1 MRLRSANLRE
11 VLRDR
16 KTWWVQHV
24 QGSSLVTDGLTKPL
38 QGQQF
43 MRYRQM
49 LNLRPGDELGVP
61 DASYVGERSTSQE
74 GRIPYRAESGASSSA
89 GYAKGG
95 TSCRGKAAMQ
105 QVVTPKPQSV
115 HVDALKVTVNVE
127 NAEAEKQEKKPWML
141 PRFQSFN
148 SGSSDGWM
156 MDYLNDGWLVRDR
169 RRGRK
174 TARHP
179 VHRRLPSE
187 TDRLLHER
195 TTVRFLEDGG
205 REVHCDD
212 WRTSSRFE
220 GKTWRGYTFIRVSQP
235 DLGTRQS
242 RPMEMNTLMM
252 TMIAR
257 SSSTLKRR
265 ALSCSSSRFLE
276 VSNP

>member
-1 MRLRSANLRE
+1 MSWESSYAASGYSETAISACGCLEGDGECGECWSTCQEQGAVLKTGE
-11 VLRDR
+11 VGKNQPTR
-16 KTWWVQHV
+16 KT
-24 QGSSLVTDGLTKPL
+24 
-38 QGQQF
+38 
-43 MRYRQM
+43 
-49 LNLRPGDELGVP
+49 
-61 DASYVGERSTSQE
+61 
-74 GRIPYRAESGASSSA
+74 
-89 GYAKGG
+89 
-95 TSCRGKAAMQ
+95 
-105 QVVTPKPQSV
+105 
-115 HVDALKVTVNVE
+115 
-127 NAEAEKQEKKPWML
+127 EKQEKKPWML